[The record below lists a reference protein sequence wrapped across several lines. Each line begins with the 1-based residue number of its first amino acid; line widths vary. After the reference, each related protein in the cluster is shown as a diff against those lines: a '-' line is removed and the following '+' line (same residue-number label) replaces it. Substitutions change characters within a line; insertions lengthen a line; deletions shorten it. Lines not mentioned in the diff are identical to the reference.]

1 MGQTNSTFTT
11 ANAFPNDVHLEV
23 KQFGPGGTSYE
34 QVTTLAK
41 REVCTI
47 QAPKEKRDEDIS
59 VILTFMDSDHSHI
72 LGRYKIEKNV
82 ETFSCWILSR
92 DGKPIKASA
101 NDPWIGLEDNKNYLD
116 DTCPTCTELNQI
128 CQICFI
134 QLKMS
139 SVGNSL
145 RVIRKFTPEKSLL
158 QYIAELKTRHDL
170 AAVNQVQTMI
180 EDITAVAMKY
190 SALEIQTRVIVGK
203 IQVYAENW
211 KEAAEDFLE
220 DGIWEDFLDDIF
232 NIKDIIRELGRAT
245 EENGQIRDQVSIS
258 PIFYEHL

>member
-1 MGQTNSTFTT
+1 
-11 ANAFPNDVHLEV
+11 
-23 KQFGPGGTSYE
+23 
-34 QVTTLAK
+34 
-41 REVCTI
+41 
-47 QAPKEKRDEDIS
+47 
-59 VILTFMDSDHSHI
+59 
-72 LGRYKIEKNV
+72 V

-116 DTCPTCTELNQI
+116 DICPTCTELNQI

-145 RVIRKFTPEKSLL
+145 RLIRNFTPEKSLL

-211 KEAAEDFLE
+211 KESAEDFLE
-220 DGIWEDFLDDIF
+220 DGIWEDFLDEIF
-232 NIKDIIRELGRAT
+232 NIKDIILELGRAT
-245 EENGQIRDQVSIS
+245 EKNDKIQKQVSIS